1 MKRKKYLF
9 LLSLAIVAGL
19 GSCQKAFLED
29 KPDKALLVP
38 QTLTD
43 LRALLDNINV
53 FNRSPGLTL
62 IADGDFFT
70 TDAGYRTYELA
81 QEQNSY
87 TWAADIYGNEPGF
100 EWNEGYKQILYA
112 NVVLEGLQ
120 HLGQDAAGQAEHAA
134 LEGTALF
141 SRAWANYGLVQMY
154 APVYQASG
162 AATEPGLPNRL
173 HADVTERVPR
183 GTLAGNYRQITEDL
197 LRARQLLPVQTA
209 FKSRPGR
216 PAVYAMLAR
225 VYLSMGNFDLAGR
238 YADSVIQLSP
248 ALLDYNTLTAS
259 ATRPFPRGLPNG
271 NTEILYYSASLS
283 YTFSGASAVAY
294 CDSVLY
300 RSYAASDLRK
310 VMFFR
315 DGGAGKINF
324 KGSYTGAIALFSGLT
339 TDEAYLVRA
348 ECAARAGNNAA
359 ALQDLNTLL
368 AKRWRSGTYQPFT
381 LTGTGDVLGLVLLER
396 RKELVGRNIRWS
408 DLKRLNT
415 ESRFAVTLHRKIG
428 GTDYTLVPGS
438 RRYVYPL
445 PPEEIR
451 LGGLAQNER

>member
-1 MKRKKYLF
+1 MKRTSYL
-9 LLSLAIVAGL
+9 LLLTLAIAAGL
-19 GSCQKAFLED
+19 CSCQKAFLED

-38 QTLTD
+38 RTLSD

-100 EWNEGYKQILYA
+100 EWNDGYKQILYA

-120 HLGQDAAGQAEHAA
+120 GQAQGAA
-134 LEGTALF
+134 DPAEQAAVEGTALF

-154 APVYQASG
+154 CPVYQAAS
-162 AATEPGLPNRL
+162 AAADPGIPNRI

-183 GTLAGNYRQITEDL
+183 GNLAENYRQITGDL
-197 LRARQLLPVQTA
+197 LRSRQLLPLQTA
-209 FKSRPGR
+209 FKSRPAR
-216 PAVYAMLAR
+216 SAVYALLAR
-225 VYLSMGNFDLAGR
+225 VYLSMGDFDRAGR
-238 YADSVIQLSP
+238 YADSVLQISP
-248 ALLDYNTLTAS
+248 ALIDYNTLTAT

-271 NTEILYYSASLS
+271 NPEILYYSASLS
-283 YTFSGASAVAY
+283 YTFSGSSAIAY

-300 RSYAASDLRK
+300 RSYAANDLRK

-315 DGGAGKINF
+315 DGGGGKVNF

-339 TDEAYLVRA
+339 TDEAYLIRA
-348 ECAARAGNNAA
+348 ESAARAGNPAA

-368 AKRWRSGTYQPFT
+368 SRRWKTGTYQP
-381 LTGTGDVLGLVLLER
+381 LTAAGTTDVLGLVLSER
-396 RKELVGRNIRWS
+396 RKELVGRNIRWA

-415 ESRFAVTLHRKIG
+415 ESRLAVTLKRKIG
-428 GTDYTLVPGS
+428 GADYTLAPGS

-445 PPEEIR
+445 PPEELR
-451 LGGLAQNER
+451 LGGLEQNVR